1 MIDLKMKILSL
12 ILILIFPAA
21 ALAQDTLSL
30 QDAIEKALAGN
41 FDIRLAKKSR
51 EVADNNVNVG
61 NAGMLPSV
69 SASGSANVSVTDID
83 MTIAAG
89 QQPMDITQDGSRT
102 DNLNAGAQLNWTLF
116 DGLAMFTSFE
126 KYKQLQDKSKIEFQN
141 AVEAMIR
148 DLTDAY
154 SNTIRLKKNLNVLQ
168 ESIRIDLDRISRIK
182 TKTEFGAAPGIELLN
197 AQVDLNAD
205 SAAYLQAEINYR
217 NMKRRLNL
225 IMGINIDEQF
235 VLQDFIDFRGIPDF
249 ETLKL
254 QAMENNTSINIA
266 LAEEEISELD
276 HDLII
281 ASLYPRI
288 SAQASYNFSRQE
300 SEGGFM
306 LLNQQKGYSLGL
318 TASWQIFSGFQTRI
332 AAENADIR
340 TEMNSIMTE
349 RIRTQIMLTLQ
360 NTYDTYTRR
369 RSVLEMERQNLQTA
383 ERNFERSQELY
394 QLGQISSVE
403 LRQAQLAL
411 QRSENAI
418 NNAEFLLK
426 TAETE
431 LLLLSGRIMDRD

>member
-1 MIDLKMKILSL
+1 MKILSI

-21 ALAQDTLSL
+21 AFAQDTLSL
-30 QDAIEKALAGN
+30 QNAIEKALAGN

-51 EVADNNVNVG
+51 EAADNSVNIG

-89 QQPMDITQDGSRT
+89 QQPMDINQDGSRT
-102 DNLNAGAQLNWTLF
+102 DNYNAGVLLNWTLF
-116 DGLAMFTSFE
+116 DGLAMFTSFD
-126 KYKQLQDKSKIEFQN
+126 KYKKLQNKSKIEFQN

-154 SNTIRLKKNLNVLQ
+154 SNTVRLKKNLAVLQ
-168 ESIRIDLDRISRIK
+168 ESIQIDMDRIGRIK

-205 SAAYLQAEINYR
+205 SAAYLQTEINYR

-225 IMGINIDEQF
+225 IMGISIDEQF
-235 VLQDFIDFRGIPDF
+235 ILQDIIDFKKIPDF
-249 ETLKL
+249 ETLKQ
-254 QAMENNTSINIA
+254 QAMENNTSINMA
-266 LAEEEISELD
+266 FAEEEISELD

-288 SAQASYNFSRQE
+288 SAQASYNYSRQE
-300 SEGGFM
+300 SDGGFM

-318 TASWQIFSGFQTRI
+318 TASWQIFSGFQTKI

-360 NTYDTYTRR
+360 NTYDTYLRR
-369 RSVLEMERQNLQTA
+369 KRVLEMEQQNLQTA
-383 ERNFERSQELY
+383 ERNFERSRELY
-394 QLGQISSVE
+394 RLGQINSVE

-431 LLLLSGRIMDRD
+431 LLLLSGRIMAGD